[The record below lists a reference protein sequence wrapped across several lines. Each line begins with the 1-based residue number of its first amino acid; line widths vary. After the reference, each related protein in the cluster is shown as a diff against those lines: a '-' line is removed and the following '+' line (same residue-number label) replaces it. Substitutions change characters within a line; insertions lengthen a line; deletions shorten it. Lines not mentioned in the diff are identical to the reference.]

1 MIDIS
6 KHTMEALVGVE
17 IPVGNAGFVRLIDW
31 MGGDHSV
38 VQGARMS
45 YGKGTRTTREDKDL
59 IDFLWRN
66 HHASPFELAS
76 IALNIRLPIFVMRQL
91 ARYRTAKLNEYS
103 MRYSVAIDDM
113 FVPDEWRANTAANKQ
128 SSEGIC
134 DENGQ
139 LTMVY
144 DLALDSSKDAYNL
157 LIDNGVAREQARCV
171 LPVAQYTE
179 IVWKMDL
186 RNMLNFLRQRLHH
199 HAQKEIRDFAEVIA
213 EIVKKWCPLSY
224 AAFEEHTLESMT
236 LSRSEIKLVH
246 YLNTMDANGLHTH
259 LQYPEALSTINTL
272 KEMGVIGEEYNLYS
286 KRTKTQDLLAKLDTL
301 GLCGMLSW
309 FLHQFKDLHE
319 SITKGEQE

>member
-1 MIDIS
+1 MDI
-6 KHTMEALVGVE
+6 KDHTMDSLVGVE
-17 IPVGNAGFVRLIDW
+17 ITVGNAGFVKLIDW

-45 YGKGTRTTREDKDL
+45 YGKGTKTTREDSDL

-76 IALNIRLPIFVMRQL
+76 IVLNIKLPIFVMRQL

-103 MRYSVAIDDM
+103 MRYSEAIDDM
-113 FVPDEWRANTAANKQ
+113 FVPDEWRANTSANKQ
-128 SSEGIC
+128 SSEVME
-134 DENGQ
+134 DNGDL
-139 LTMVY
+139 LTITY
-144 DLALDSSKDAYNL
+144 DLALDSAKDAYNI

-236 LSRSEIKLVH
+236 LSRSEINLVAYLSKL
-246 YLNTMDANGLHTH
+246 DSNGLCSV
-259 LQYPEALSTINTL
+259 LQYPEALSTINAL
-272 KEMGVIGEEYNLYS
+272 KDMGIIGEEYNLYS
-286 KRTKTQDLLAKLDTL
+286 KRTKTQDLLAKLDML
-301 GLCGMLSW
+301 GLEGVLPW
-309 FLHQFKDLHE
+309 FLDEFKNLQQSILE
-319 SITKGEQE
+319 SEDK